1 MQKWISYTYSLVLA
15 ADMHATGFK
24 KKSIGWCLGKL
35 YKDKILLVVESC
47 FGYVSFPQFNLRLS
61 SVAYDVEQDF
71 LGRWP
76 NSDTFL
82 TEMYWASSS
91 GELGRKGDLKAEK
104 SRNVYHSHAICI
116 HIVRHGL
123 ELAYHDVTTPARSHQ
138 CTVPDLWKTGWLS
151 ITVAEIFLHV

>member
-1 MQKWISYTYSLVLA
+1 LLVLA

-24 KKSIGWCLGKL
+24 KKSVGWCLGKL
-35 YKDKILLVVESC
+35 YKDKILPVVESC

-82 TEMYWASSS
+82 TEMFEQAPAANSGGKATSKQRSHAMCTIVMQSAFTSS
-91 GELGRKGDLKAEK
+91 G
-104 SRNVYHSHAICI
+104 
-116 HIVRHGL
+116 
-123 ELAYHDVTTPARSHQ
+123 
-138 CTVPDLWKTGWLS
+138 TGWN
-151 ITVAEIFLHV
+151 